1 LPTQNSPTLP
11 AGKSGK
17 KIAVDP
23 ANPRADLYKELD
35 DLGL

>member
-1 LPTQNSPTLP
+1 MVPARQ
-11 AGKSGK
+11 AGKRGK
-17 KIAVDP
+17 GSAVDP